1 MAFVPLHVLSS
12 YSLLTSPTK
21 IAELVKTAKD
31 RGYSAMALTD
41 NNTMYGAIE
50 FYQACLKNDLK
61 PIVGLTIW
69 LDSTRGIDNQFALV
83 LLAKNING
91 YHNLLRI
98 SSAKMTETSAK
109 PTLTFNDLRA
119 YWKDLVV
126 IVPPVRSEVNE
137 LLERGMAND
146 AQALIEE
153 YQQSIDSPD
162 LFLGINGQQSHVMR
176 QTLTQ
181 MAQKAGI
188 GCLPLPSVEYLN
200 EEDHFATQVLRDID
214 SGKVLQHP
222 ELLAK
227 GGGNNWLKPATE
239 FVREYGQLGDA
250 EMLTQLDR
258 VVAGINLEIPIV
270 SPRLP
275 QFATPNQQDS
285 FTYLTQLC
293 QQALTQLKENVPDAE
308 RYQARLDHELAVIK
322 EMGFA
327 DYFLIIHDVV
337 QFAHQKQILTGPG
350 RGSAAGSLV
359 AYLLKITSVDPLQ
372 YGLLFERFLNPERAQ
387 MPDIDLDIPDDQRE
401 VVLQY
406 VHDRYGHQ
414 HVGQIITFGTLAA
427 KQAIR
432 DVARVFGEMPNK
444 INQISALIPNK
455 LNITLKQAAQTS
467 HRLRDFIESS
477 PKNRFMFE
485 TACRLEG
492 LPRHFSTH
500 AAGIVLSQDE
510 LVESVPVQ
518 DGNEGMLMSQYSKNF
533 VEQVGLLKMDFLGL
547 RNLSLM
553 NNILELVHRIEPQ
566 FEIEKIDLN
575 DPQTL
580 QLFQRGDTSGVF
592 QFESTG
598 IRNVLRKVHPTN
610 FGLVVAVNALYRPG
624 PMENIDRFV
633 KRKDYLEPYRF
644 PNQILERVLGETYG
658 ILVYQEQVMEV
669 ASAMGGLSLGQ
680 ADLLRRAMSKKKHA
694 VIEQMRTNFIQ
705 GAVQKGY
712 SEKIAQQV
720 YRYIENFANYGFNK
734 SHAVAYSKLAF
745 QLAYL
750 KAHYPGDFYTAL
762 LNSVVGNDTKTK
774 TYIQELKRLGI
785 PTLAPDI
792 NQSSATYTYQNGQ
805 IRMGFTAIKGL
816 RRDFIQHLLAER
828 ERGGQFKTV
837 DDWLRRMGNQG
848 IDEDVIDK
856 LIFAGALDSFG
867 YNRAELD
874 EYLPELLK
882 GITFSG
888 QNVDLFQKLMP
899 TIKSRPDLP
908 LDEKLD
914 REEEL
919 LGTYVSAHPVERFAE
934 LIKQRRFVPIQQFK
948 AGEKVTSIVYIRS
961 IRSIRTKKGEP
972 MAFAKISDQTD
983 ECEAVIFPRV
993 YQATQLLESK
1003 RVLQLTGK
1011 VEQREDQLQLIVD
1024 QIEAPR
1030 QLAHGQTHWLIKV
1043 PSRKNPADFQKRLF
1057 GMFKEYHGKVPV
1069 TLVYRDTNQQR
1080 ALSEKFSLQGTPE
1093 VKKAFENL
1101 LGTDQISLVEK

>member
-61 PIVGLTIW
+61 PLVGLTIW

-83 LLAKNING
+83 LLAKNLNG

-98 SSAKMTETSAK
+98 SSARMTGGAAK
-109 PTLTFNDLRA
+109 ATLTFDDLRK
-119 YWKDLVV
+119 YWQDLVV

-146 AQALIEE
+146 AQSLIEE
-153 YQQSIDSPD
+153 YQQVITPEN
-162 LFLGINGQQSHVMR
+162 LFLGINGQQTHVMR

-188 GCLPLPSVEYLN
+188 GCLPLPRVEYLN
-200 EEDHFATQVLRDID
+200 EEDHFATQVLRDIE

-222 ELLAK
+222 ELLAN
-227 GGGNNWLKPATE
+227 GGGNNWLKPPTE
-239 FVREYGQLGDA
+239 FVREYTPMVDA
-250 EMLTQLDR
+250 KVFEQLDK
-258 VVAGINLEIPIV
+258 VVVEINLEIPIV
-270 SPRLP
+270 NPRLP
-275 QFATPNQQDS
+275 QFATPNHQDS
-285 FTYLTQLC
+285 ITYLTQLC
-293 QQALTQLKENVPDAE
+293 QRALEPLKKTLQDGE

-337 QFAHQKQILTGPG
+337 QFAHQNQILTGPG

-553 NNILELVHRIEPQ
+553 NNILQLVRRTEPK
-566 FEIEKIDLN
+566 FEIEQIDLN

-592 QFESTG
+592 QFESAG

-633 KRKDYLEPYRF
+633 KRKDHLEPYHF
-644 PNQILERVLGETYG
+644 PNQVLERVLGETYG

-705 GAVQKGY
+705 GALQKGY

-762 LNSVVGNDTKTK
+762 LNSVVGNDAKTK

-792 NQSSATYTYQNGQ
+792 NQSSATYTYQGGQ

-828 ERGGQFKTV
+828 ERGGRFKTV
-837 DDWLRRMGNQG
+837 DDWLRRMGDQG

-919 LGTYVSAHPVERFAE
+919 LGTYVSAHPVERFAA
-934 LIKQRRFVPIQQFK
+934 LIKQRHFVPIQHFK

-961 IRSIRTKKGEP
+961 IRTIRTKKGEP

-993 YQATQLLESK
+993 FQASQLLESK

-1024 QIEAPR
+1024 QIAAPQQR
-1030 QLAHGQTHWLIKV
+1030 SHRQTHWVIKV
-1043 PSRKNPADFQKRLF
+1043 PSRKNPADFQRRLF
-1057 GMFKEYHGKVPV
+1057 GMFKEYHGQVPV
-1069 TLVYRDTNQQR
+1069 TLVYQDTNQQR

-1101 LGTDQISLVEK
+1101 LGLDQISLVEK